1 MRIRVV
7 PVLFVGFMLAAAGCA
22 DRARDAS
29 PNASAAASAGA
40 DAPSPGDSR
49 LAVGTD
55 SITAELAFRI
65 GELDG
70 APEFAFGDVIAIA
83 ARHDGAFY
91 VCDRND
97 TSIRLYDARG
107 GFVRAIGRRGAGPAE
122 YSLCYFLSIVGDSVL
137 WVGDLYNGRFVGFGL
152 DGTDAGVVRGGEYSN
167 PQRVDQQGRF
177 WWMRIRVDRAVG
189 ADWQVHTI
197 TDRSLTPIDS
207 LRVPPR
213 FFGSSRPRPFALS
226 TSEGMYLSVPKD
238 TLWSI
243 APDDALLRAFPTEYR
258 VRRTGGSRP
267 PLEVGRAYT
276 PVRHEPAE
284 HAEWDAWRAYN
295 DENSRAANG
304 GRPVVHDPIP
314 DTKPF
319 LRALLG
325 DDLGRIWVQVHVRA
339 EKRDIP
345 PRPAGNR
352 RPLLTW
358 RERNTF
364 DLFDGGSGGFIG
376 RVAFP
381 YATELMTIRGD
392 RVWLREEGES
402 GEQLIGVYDLRPA
415 ARPR

>member
-1 MRIRVV
+1 MEIRVV
-7 PVLFVGFMLAAAGCA
+7 RALVVGLLAVSGCA

-29 PNASAAASAGA
+29 PNSSAAVSVGA
-40 DAPSPGDSR
+40 DAMPLGDSR
-49 LAVGTD
+49 LTVGTD
-55 SITAELAFRI
+55 SISVELAFRI

-83 ARHDGAFY
+83 ARRDSAFY

-122 YSLCYFLSIVGDSVL
+122 YSLCYFLSIVGDSIL
-137 WVGDLYNGRFVGFGL
+137 WVGDLYNGRFVGFRL
-152 DGTDAGVVRGGEYSN
+152 DGGDAGVVVGGNHSN
-167 PQRVDQQGRF
+167 PQRVDELGRF
-177 WWMRIRVDRAVG
+177 WWMSLRSSYAQGVEAQTNV
-189 ADWQVHTI
+189 I
-197 TDRSLTPIDS
+197 TDRT
-207 LRVPPR
+207 LRRLDTLPLPPR
-213 FFGSSRPRPFALS
+213 LFGARQPRPFALS
-226 TSEGMYLSVPKD
+226 TSEGTYLSVPKD

-243 APDDALLRAFPTEYR
+243 TPDGALLRAFPTEYR
-258 VRRTGGSRP
+258 ISRSGGSRP
-267 PLEVGRAYT
+267 PLAIRREAT
-276 PVRHEPAE
+276 PVPYAGAE
-284 HAEWDAWRAYN
+284 RAEWEQWRVYMN
-295 DENSRAANG
+295 DYARAGNN
-304 GRPVVHDPIP
+304 GRPVLHDELP
-314 DTKPF
+314 DTKPL
-319 LRALLG
+319 LRAVLG

-339 EKRDIP
+339 EKREIP

-364 DLFDGGSGGFIG
+364 DLFDGGSGGYIG

>member
-7 PVLFVGFMLAAAGCA
+7 RSLFMGSLLAACGGAE
-22 DRARDAS
+22 RTPDAS
-29 PNASAAASAGA
+29 QGAVAAVAANAAS
-40 DAPSPGDSR
+40 PSDSR
-49 LAVGTD
+49 LTVGTD
-55 SITAELAFRI
+55 SITAEAAFRI

-83 ARHDGAFY
+83 ARRDSAFY

-107 GFVRAIGRRGAGPAE
+107 GFVRAIGRKGAGPAE
-122 YSLCYFLSIVGDSVL
+122 YSLCHFLSIVGDSVL

-152 DGTDAGVVRGGEYSN
+152 DGTDAGVVRGGDYSN
-167 PQRVDQQGRF
+167 PQRVDQRGRF

-197 TDRSLTPIDS
+197 TDRSLTPLDS
-207 LRVPPR
+207 LTVPPR
-213 FFGSSRPRPFALS
+213 YFGDRQTRPFAIG
-226 TSEGMYLSVPKD
+226 TTEGVYLSVPKD

-243 APDDALLRAFPTEYR
+243 TPDDELLRAFPTAYR
-258 VRRTGGSRP
+258 VTRTGGSRP
-267 PLEVGRAYT
+267 ALEIVREAV
-276 PVRHEPAE
+276 PVRYEPAE
-284 HAEWDAWRAYN
+284 HAEWQAYREYALVAHRAYN
-295 DENSRAANG
+295 A
-304 GRPVVHDPIP
+304 GRPVTYDPIP
-314 DTKPF
+314 DTKPL
-319 LRALLG
+319 LRAVLG

-345 PRPAGNR
+345 PRPSGNR

-358 RERNTF
+358 RERNTY
-364 DLFDGGSGGFIG
+364 DLFDGESGGYIG

-415 ARPR
+415 SRTR